1 MKSDRIGQFI
11 ENLLACIGTATVAAL
26 ARFSMSLRSVVI
38 GYALIVV
45 ALLVVAWRTRLNIFL
60 YQALVMVGVAAFR
73 ISMFNFSDLRNS
85 LALTTSASGTWSS
98 VWAIALLAIGI
109 PVAFQLR
116 EKDGGPAKQNL
127 LRFLAR
133 RPEQPLFF
141 VSVILLTVL
150 LFIKVSVGMVTL
162 AWGIESIVVFLLA
175 LFAKERS
182 FSLAGLALLILCLA
196 KIVFRDVWNFSDP
209 AARYLTLIGLGAIL
223 LLVSY
228 LYGKNR
234 EALRESL

>member
-1 MKSDRIGQFI
+1 MPYT
-11 ENLLACIGTATVAAL
+11 LAEATEKFAASEF
-26 ARFSMSLRSVVI
+26 AKRAFGEDAVEH
-38 GYALIVV
+38 YTHFF
-45 ALLVVAWRTRLNIFL
+45 RT
-60 YQALVMVGVAAFR
+60 
-73 ISMFNFSDLRNS
+73 
-85 LALTTSASGTWSS
+85 
-98 VWAIALLAIGI
+98 
-109 PVAFQLR
+109 
-116 EKDGGPAKQNL
+116 KDGGPAKQNV
-127 LRFLAR
+127 LRFLAQ

-141 VSVILLTVL
+141 ISVILLTVL
-150 LFIKVSVGMVTL
+150 LFIKVSAGMVTL

-182 FSLAGLALLILCLA
+182 FRLTGLALLILCVA

-234 EALRESL
+234 EALREYL